1 VKKQKMPKWAPFALV
16 GLGGIVGLAAGWLL
30 ILSPKQQQVAS
41 LNKQTQ
47 AVQQQIAAD
56 LARASTAR
64 GTSPAPTIRVA
75 DIYKLQTAMP
85 STADAPDLL
94 LELDQTAKAAG
105 VQLTSVSG
113 PLAATTA
120 QGAYSMI
127 PISLVVSG
135 NFYAVTDLLY
145 RLRDLVYVRSGAL
158 EANGR
163 IFTVNS
169 VTLSPNGNI
178 VNANISLDTYVYGT
192 VPGAASAAATGST
205 TPTDTTTDT
214 TQTTTTTSDG
224 SSGPSAAGATP

>member
-1 VKKQKMPKWAPFALV
+1 MPKWAPFVLV
-16 GLGGIVGLAAGWLL
+16 GVGGLVGLAAGWMVF
-30 ILSPKQQQVAS
+30 LSPKQSQVAD
-41 LNKQTQ
+41 LHRQTQ

-56 LARASTAR
+56 LARAATAR

-105 VQLTSVSG
+105 VQLTSISG
-113 PLAATTA
+113 PLAASTA
-120 QGAYSMI
+120 EGAYSTI

-145 RLRDLVYVRSGAL
+145 RLRDLVYVRDGAL

-163 IFTVNS
+163 IFTVKS
-169 VTLSPNGNI
+169 VTLAPNGNL
-178 VNANISLDTYVYGT
+178 VNANISLETYVYGSA
-192 VPGAASAAATGST
+192 PGASTPAPAAST
-205 TPTDTTTDT
+205 TPTDT
-214 TQTTTTTSDG
+214 TQTTTTTPAS
-224 SSGPSAAGATP
+224 SSGPSAAGTTP